1 MGKVN
6 RHDGVDMRLHTELC
20 GDELLVVVEE
30 ARLDAAVATAFK
42 DRMRQAIAAGG
53 STVVLD
59 LSRVD
64 FMDSS
69 GLGALIAVLKAM
81 PQGRRLELLGLRPN
95 VQRVLRLTRMDSVF
109 VIRGGGSARREG
121 VA

>member
-1 MGKVN
+1 MK
-6 RHDGVDMRLHTELC
+6 LHSELC

-42 DRMRQAIAAGG
+42 DRMRQATAEGG
-53 STVVLD
+53 SVIALD

-69 GLGALIAVLKAM
+69 GLGALIAVLKAI
-81 PQGRRLELLGLRPN
+81 PTGRRLELLGLRPN
-95 VQRVLRLTRMDSVF
+95 VERVLRLTRMDSVF
-109 VIRGGGSARREG
+109 IVRDWQDRRDG